1 MFDICGIGVI
11 VMIETEEIDG
21 FGFVALFVDG
31 VGPIKKWL
39 AWEFDIGDII
49 GVVVAIGVGGL
60 TSRAVVFGWG
70 LFTDDGASFVSES
83 FF

>member
-31 VGPIKKWL
+31 VGPIKK
-39 AWEFDIGDII
+39 
-49 GVVVAIGVGGL
+49 
-60 TSRAVVFGWG
+60 
-70 LFTDDGASFVSES
+70 
-83 FF
+83 